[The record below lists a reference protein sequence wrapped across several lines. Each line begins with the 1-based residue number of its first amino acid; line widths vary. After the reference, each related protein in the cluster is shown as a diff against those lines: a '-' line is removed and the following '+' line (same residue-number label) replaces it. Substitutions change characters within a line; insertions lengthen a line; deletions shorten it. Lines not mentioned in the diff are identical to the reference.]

1 MKIIATLALF
11 FISLITVY
19 GQNINDD
26 LLVHYDFNGNAN
38 DLSGNAFNGNV
49 NATPTED
56 RFGNPNSA
64 YSFNGIS
71 EFIDLPNHP
80 DLKPQLPVTI
90 STWVKF
96 DDIAGDQTTI
106 FTNDFASDNHTG
118 VWINTSSTGL
128 FAANYG
134 DNTGNTSS
142 GNRRTKVGETFL
154 QAGEWYHLTA
164 VVRGPLDMDLY
175 INCKNDG
182 GTYNGSG
189 GQLGYSS
196 NQGSIGRKDANFGGP
211 AWYFAGTI
219 DDFKYWSRELSEEE
233 IIGLCRTADIEVITV
248 EEVQY
253 SANIFPNPSNNSIN
267 IQTDFEDEYDVNIFS
282 LDGKKIKNITRDGN
296 KIDISTLSN
305 GTYFIKLSSAT
316 NSSFQKTLRFVKI

>member
-1 MKIIATLALF
+1 MKRITTLSIILINTIFLF
-11 FISLITVY
+11 
-19 GQNINDD
+19 GQSINDS
-26 LLVHYDFNGNAN
+26 LLIHYDFNGNAN
-38 DLSGNAFNGNV
+38 DLSGNNFNGNV
-49 NATPTED
+49 NATPTDD
-56 RFGNPNSA
+56 RFGNSNSA
-64 YSFNGIS
+64 YSFNGIN
-71 EFIDLPNHP
+71 EFIDLPSHS

-96 DDIAGDQTTI
+96 DDIAGNQTTI

-142 GNRRTKVGETFL
+142 GNRRTKLGETIL

-164 VVRGPLDMDLY
+164 VVRGPQDMDLY
-175 INCKNDG
+175 INCENDG

-196 NQGSIGRKDANFGGP
+196 AQGSIGRKDSYFEGP
-211 AWYFAGTI
+211 AWYFAGNI
-219 DDFKYWSRELSEEE
+219 DDFKYWSRDLSEEE
-233 IIGLCRTADIEVITV
+233 IIGLCRTADIEVITL
-248 EEVQY
+248 EEDQY

-267 IQTDFEDEYDVNIFS
+267 IQTDFDEEYDVNIFT
-282 LDGKKIKNITRDGN
+282 LDGKMIKNINRNGN
-296 KIDISTLSN
+296 IIDVSALSN
-305 GTYFIKLSSAT
+305 GTYFIKLSSTT
-316 NSSFQKTLRFVKI
+316 NISFQKSLRFVKI